1 MRAWALVALLFLVL
15 PGCGEK
21 SGAPVEQFQATDIT
35 GAAFGRDFHLTD
47 PDGHPRSLSDFRGKV
62 VVLFFGYTH
71 CPDVCPT
78 TLGDLALVMRRLG
91 ADASRVQ
98 VLFVTLDPERDT
110 PALLAQYVP
119 SFYPSFLG
127 LFGDAAATAR
137 VAKEFRVF
145 YRKVDVGSHA
155 GYFLD
160 HSAGMYVFDRA
171 GRLRLFVNYG
181 LGTDAVVH
189 DLKALLR

>member
-1 MRAWALVALLFLVL
+1 MRAWALVALLSLAL
-15 PGCGEK
+15 LACGEK
-21 SGAPVEQFQATDIT
+21 PGAPVEPFKATDIT
-35 GAAFGRDFHLTD
+35 GAEFGRDFHLTGH
-47 PDGHPRSLSDFRGKV
+47 DGRPRSLANFRGKV

-78 TLGDLALVMRRLG
+78 TLGDLSLVMRRLG
-91 ADASRVQ
+91 SDAARVQ

-127 LFGDAAATAR
+127 LFGDAAATAQ

-145 YRKVDVGSHA
+145 YRKVDVGSRA
-155 GYFLD
+155 GYALD

-171 GRLRLFVNYG
+171 GHLRLFVNYG
-181 LGTDAVVH
+181 LGADAITH